1 MEREGKLEGKRGSVR
16 EFDSLKDLAA
26 ELKECGV
33 LDWWRRHMFGIHEL
47 GSLRDKKVDLEDL
60 D

>member
-1 MEREGKLEGKRGSVR
+1 MERNGRLEGKSGSVR
-16 EFDSLKDLAA
+16 EFDSLKELAA

-33 LDWWRRHMFGIHEL
+33 LDWWRRHMFGIHNL
-47 GSLRDKKVDLEDL
+47 GGLRDEKVDLEHL

>member
-1 MEREGKLEGKRGSVR
+1 MKGEQGSVR
-16 EFDSLKDLAA
+16 EFDSLKELAA

-33 LDWWRRHMFGIHEL
+33 LNWWRKHMFGIHDL
-47 GSLRDKKVDLEDL
+47 GGLRDEKVDLKDL

>member
-1 MEREGKLEGKRGSVR
+1 MEWDGRLKGSRGTVR
-16 EFDSLKDLAA
+16 EFHTLKELAA

-33 LDWWRRHMFGIHEL
+33 LDWWRRHMFGVHDL
-47 GSLRDKKVDLEDL
+47 GGLGDKKVDLKDL